1 MVTYDEVKQKAV
13 DLRNSILKAM
23 HVNKPARAKA
33 IYSQVRAKLDS
44 IISNVLNAITAVS
57 HSQLDS
63 YLAELSY
70 SQPATEFGMKTINIA
85 YSGDTTEI
93 NGETV
98 IPYDQFSFDLAGY
111 LEKLK
116 QYPKE
121 VSRRMLPIR
130 VDNSYSPPS
139 GDWEDAIY
147 TYYLPYHISLS
158 YEFTYDLLNDFGG
171 YGILPK
177 LFEFELYEAEWEDYL
192 VRLVK
197 GIFDHLL
204 YQIGD
209 TQLSV
214 DIASNNI
221 VVLEQGA
228 NSNIFKSVNYRYII
242 IINNFYENPIE
253 FCYNN
258 QTFACAGNHITV
270 WLCLADIHLYPAPL
284 KILESTL

>member
-44 IISNVLNAITAVS
+44 IISDVLNAITAVS

-70 SQPATEFGMKTINIA
+70 SNPANEFGMKTINIA

-130 VDNSYSPPS
+130 VDNSYTPPS

-147 TYYLPYHISLS
+147 TYYLPFQVTFTHEYTIDLHEAFGS
-158 YEFTYDLLNDFGG
+158 YGT
-171 YGILPK
+171 LPK
-177 LFEFELYEAEWEDYL
+177 LFEFELYEAEWDSYL
-192 VRLVK
+192 VRYIV
-197 GIFDHLL
+197 GVFDWL
-204 YQIGD
+204 YYKID
-209 TQLSV
+209 DKYVTV
-214 DIASNNI
+214 DMSANNVI
-221 VVLEQGA
+221 YLEQGA
-228 NSNIFKSVNYRYII
+228 GSEVFKSVSYKHAII
-242 IINNFYENPIE
+242 IENYTDYPIE

-258 QTFACAGNHITV
+258 SSYSCPANGYAI
-270 WLCLADIHLYPAPL
+270 WLCLADIHLYPTPI
-284 KILESTL
+284 KVLEGSW

>member
-147 TYYLPYHISLS
+147 TYYLPETVEFLNRYEQDLLES
-158 YEFTYDLLNDFGG
+158 YETYGE
-171 YGILPK
+171 LPK
-177 LFEFELYEAEWEDYL
+177 MFEFLLYASEWNKYL
-192 VRLVK
+192 VRSVI
-197 GIFDHLL
+197 GAFDYLEWHIDSQRVVV
-204 YQIGD
+204 Y
-209 TQLSV
+209 
-214 DIASNNI
+214 IASND
-221 VVLEQGA
+221 VVKLEEGEY
-228 NSNIFKSVNYRYII
+228 SGEFKHVSYKYAII
-242 IINNFYENPIE
+242 IDNYSSYPIE

-258 QTFACAGNHITV
+258 RAFSCKDNGYTIWV
-270 WLCLADIHLYPAPL
+270 SLADIHLYPSPI
-284 KILESTL
+284 KVLEGNW